1 MAFYDGVA
9 SRHACPTFTHRIEY
23 TGTDAAHITVGNF
36 SSDYPKTVKMYHATT
51 TDGERR
57 DWRLFN
63 CVHDCPVRSKPQALR
78 KPCCFCSALLC
89 SCQSREVYLEGFI

>member
-36 SSDYPKTVKMYHATT
+36 SSDYRKTVKMYHATT

-57 DWRLFN
+57 PVYTLF
-63 CVHDCPVRSKPQALR
+63 
-78 KPCCFCSALLC
+78 CCFYRMENAMLTRFCF
-89 SCQSREVYLEGFI
+89 Q

>member
-23 TGTDAAHITVGNF
+23 TGTDGAHITVGNF
-36 SSDYPKTVKMYHATT
+36 SSDYRKTVKMYHATT

-57 DWRLFN
+57 
-63 CVHDCPVRSKPQALR
+63 
-78 KPCCFCSALLC
+78 
-89 SCQSREVYLEGFI
+89 